1 MNPVIPLNLP
11 QTSLQLSRKDE
22 QIYVQCLIRRKKIKL
37 TPEEWVRQHF
47 IANLNHEHQFPLS
60 RIAVEK
66 SIQYAGLTK
75 RWDIVVYDKDF
86 QPFILVECKAPHIP
100 ISVDTLYQA
109 LTYQKEMQ
117 GKFIALS
124 NGLDHAYFEVDTENQ
139 RLAVLEKL
147 PIEGSSII

>member
-1 MNPVIPLNLP
+1 MSPIIPLNLP
-11 QTSLQLSRKDE
+11 QTSLQLSRKEE
-22 QIYVQCLIRRKKIKL
+22 QIYVQCLIRRKKIIL

-47 IANLNHEHQFPLS
+47 IAYLNQEHRYPIS

-75 RWDIVVYDKDF
+75 RWDIVVYDNDF

-117 GKFIALS
+117 GRFIALS
-124 NGLDHAYFEVDTENQ
+124 NGLNHAYFEVDSENK
-139 RLAVLEKL
+139 RLAELDKL
-147 PIEGSSII
+147 PIND

>member
-1 MNPVIPLNLP
+1 MSPIIPLNLP
-11 QTSLQLSRKDE
+11 QTSLQLSRKKEDV
-22 QIYVQCLIRRKKIKL
+22 YVQCLIRRKKIKL

-47 IANLNHEHQFPLS
+47 IAYLHHEHRFPLS

-75 RWDIVVYDKDF
+75 RWDIVVYDQDF
-86 QPFILVECKAPHIP
+86 LPFVLVECKAPHVP

-124 NGLDHAYFEVDTENQ
+124 NGLNHAYYEVNTENKC
-139 RLAVLEKL
+139 LSAIEKL
-147 PIEGSSII
+147 PIDSSSII